1 MSTVD
6 NSNIV
11 GKVLYEFESL
21 PSTNLHAVELL
32 ATTEPEEGT
41 VILAEYQS
49 AGRGQMGT
57 QWVSF
62 PGLNLTLSVIL
73 RPGFLE
79 VKDQFYL
86 NKAISLAVFELVR
99 QYLPDQVTI
108 KWPNDVMIEGRKVG
122 GILIQNGIQGKR
134 WQWAVAGIGL
144 NINQKEFPFELLH
157 ATSLCVE
164 TNLSFDLLKIR
175 STLFQLLDDFYRAL
189 REDHKALDLCYREA
203 LYRRNKETTFVL
215 PSGEELYGSIQD
227 VDSLGRLIIKDL
239 KGQHRLFSLKE
250 IAYR

>member
-32 ATTEPEEGT
+32 ASSEPDEGT
-41 VILAEYQS
+41 VILAGYQS

-57 QWVSF
+57 HWVSF

-73 RPGFLE
+73 HPGFLE

-86 NKAISLAVFELVR
+86 NKAISLAVFELVK
-99 QYLPDQVTI
+99 QYSPKQVAI
-108 KWPNDVMIEGRKVG
+108 KWPNDIMIEGRKIA
-122 GILIQNGIQGKR
+122 GILIQNGVQGKR
-134 WQWAVAGIGL
+134 WIWAVAGIGL
-144 NINQKEFPFELLH
+144 NINQKEFPSELSN
-157 ATSLCVE
+157 ATSLGAE
-164 TNLSFDLLKIR
+164 TNLSFDLLIVRAK
-175 STLFQLLDDFYRAL
+175 LFQLLDDFYRAL
-189 REDHKALDLCYREA
+189 REDHKALDLYYREA
-203 LYRRNKETTFVL
+203 LYRRNKETTFVQ
-215 PSGEELYGSIQD
+215 PSGDELYGSIQD

-239 KGQHRLFSLKE
+239 NGQHRLFSLKE

>member
-1 MSTVD
+1 LSTVD

-32 ATTEPEEGT
+32 ASAQPEEGT
-41 VILAEYQS
+41 VILATYQS

-73 RPGFLE
+73 RPEFLE

-86 NKAISLAVFELVR
+86 NKAISLAVFELVK
-99 QYLPDQVTI
+99 QYLPNKVSI
-108 KWPNDVMIEGRKVG
+108 KWPNDIMIEGRKVG
-122 GILIQNGIQGKR
+122 GILIQNGVQGKR
-134 WQWAVAGIGL
+134 WQWSVAGIGL
-144 NINQKEFPFELLH
+144 NINQKEFPSELLH
-157 ATSLCVE
+157 ATSLCLE
-164 TNLSFDLLKIR
+164 TSLSFDLLEIR
-175 STLFQLLDDFYRAL
+175 AKLFHLLDDYYRTL

-203 LYRRNKETTFVL
+203 LYRRNKETTFVQPL
-215 PSGEELYGSIQD
+215 GEELYGSIQD

-239 KGQHRLFSLKE
+239 NGQHRLFSLKE